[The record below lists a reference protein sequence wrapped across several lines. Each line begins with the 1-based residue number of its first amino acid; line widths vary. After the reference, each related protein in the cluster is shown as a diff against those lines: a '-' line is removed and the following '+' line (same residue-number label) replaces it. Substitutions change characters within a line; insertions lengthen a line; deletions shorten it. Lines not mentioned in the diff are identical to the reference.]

1 MKITAQ
7 NGREERENKMSTK
20 SNFEREQITAGNV
33 AFSQSRT
40 TIETA
45 FYGNNVEKI
54 VDLEK
59 AYEMAKATTGTIV
72 TDMPVF
78 EPEKIGLPKDAK
90 VLLFNDGETVG
101 RFAGA
106 RVILGE
112 EGVDEGKI
120 AKVLREAAYIS
131 RYKKMYHAES
141 YIGLD
146 EDFIVKA
153 HLLVPEKYE
162 NTLYNWLL
170 NFQYLNPFYDEMY
183 KKSKPI
189 GDEPDIYI
197 LSNPDYVHPDFPNGL
212 AYFDPEHN
220 CACLLG
226 MRYFGE
232 HKKGTLTL
240 AWGLANRNGYAS
252 CHGGLKRMVKKD
264 GEAHVL
270 GVFGLS
276 GSGKSTL
283 THAKHDGKYDV
294 TVLHDDAYIISSENG
309 STVALEPSYFDKTQ
323 DYPLTSNDNKFLIT
337 AQNCGATIDADGKM
351 VLVTEDIRN
360 GNGRAIKS
368 KLWAANRVD
377 KLDEPINTIV
387 WLMKDHTL
395 PPVVKLENPILA
407 SVMGAC
413 LATKRSTAE
422 KLAEGVDI
430 NALVFE
436 PYANPFRTYP
446 LNQDYE
452 KFKAL
457 FQERGVESYIINTG
471 HFIDKKI
478 PKEVTIGI
486 IESIVDGT
494 ADFKNF
500 GNISEIKTM
509 DVDGFVPDFAN
520 KQYVDALIGGM
531 IGRVNYL
538 ESLKEFKGG
547 RDALPQEAKNAVEEL
562 VVKIKG

>member
-1 MKITAQ
+1 MA
-7 NGREERENKMSTK
+7 TK
-20 SNFEREQITAGNV
+20 SQYKRDEIKAGNK
-33 AFSQSRT
+33 AFSPSRT

-54 VDLEK
+54 TDLQK
-59 AYEMAKATTGTIV
+59 VYEMAKGAAGTIV

-78 EPEKIGLPKDAK
+78 KPEKVGIPDDAK
-90 VLLFNDGETVG
+90 ILLFNDGEIVG

-112 EGVDEGKI
+112 PGVNEDDI
-120 AKVLREAAYIS
+120 SAVLREAVYFT
-131 RYKKMYHAES
+131 RYKKMYHTQA

-146 EDFIVKA
+146 GDFIVKA
-153 HLLVPEKYE
+153 NLLIPETYE
-162 NTLYNWLL
+162 NTMYNWLL
-170 NFQYLNPFYDEMY
+170 NFQYITDFYDEMY
-183 KKSKPI
+183 KNSKPV

-197 LSNPDYVHPDFPNGL
+197 VSDPDYYHPKFPNGL
-212 AYFDPEHN
+212 AYFDPDHN

-240 AWGLANRNGYAS
+240 AWGIANRNGYAS
-252 CHGGLKRMVKKD
+252 CHGGLKRMVRKD
-264 GEAHVL
+264 GTAHVM

-283 THAKHDGKYDV
+283 THAKHNGKYDV
-294 TVLHDDAYIISSENG
+294 TVLHDDAYVISNENG

-323 DYPLTSNDNKFLIT
+323 DYPLTSGDNKYLIT
-337 AQNCGATIDADGKM
+337 VQNCGATIDSEGKK

-377 KLDEPINTIV
+377 KMDDPINSIV
-387 WLMKDHTL
+387 WLMKDASL
-395 PPVVKLENPILA
+395 PPAVKIDDPVLA

-413 LATKRSTAE
+413 LATKRTTAE
-422 KLAEGVDI
+422 RLAEGTDI

-446 LNQDYE
+446 LGEDYK

-457 FQERGVESYIINTG
+457 FENRGVQCYILNTG
-471 HFIDKKI
+471 DFLGKKI

-494 ADFKNF
+494 ANFKDFGHLK
-500 GNISEIKTM
+500 GLKAL
-509 DVDGFVPDFAN
+509 DVEGFVPDFNDKA
-520 KQYVDALIGGM
+520 YLDIVDAGM
-531 IGRVNYL
+531 QGRISFVK
-538 ESLKEFKGG
+538 SLKETKGG
-547 RDALPQEAKNAVEEL
+547 RDDLPEEAIQALGHL
-562 VVKIKG
+562 LIRI